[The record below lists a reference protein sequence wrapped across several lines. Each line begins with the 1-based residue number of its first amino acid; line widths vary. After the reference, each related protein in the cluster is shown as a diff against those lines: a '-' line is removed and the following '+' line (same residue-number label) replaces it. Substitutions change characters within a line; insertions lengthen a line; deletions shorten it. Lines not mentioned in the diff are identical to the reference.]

1 MNNPEDRKIYAEYK
15 RQRDN
20 RPSVIDLNKQ

>member
-20 RPSVIDLNKQ
+20 KPTIMNINK